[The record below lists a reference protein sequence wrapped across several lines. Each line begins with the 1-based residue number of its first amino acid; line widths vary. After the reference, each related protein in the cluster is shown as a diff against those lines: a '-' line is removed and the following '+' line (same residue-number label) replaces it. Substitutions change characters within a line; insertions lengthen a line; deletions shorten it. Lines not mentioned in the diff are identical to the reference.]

1 MSDEL
6 KPTSVEDL
14 RKGAHASL
22 VEFPPF
28 PSGLPFVARI
38 WRPSIARLMMAGKIP
53 NPLLTTA
60 EKALGVPEAEERKD
74 QEAGDAVRQFGEFL
88 DLLAGE
94 AFLEPK
100 WEEVRD
106 YLSDEQLAAVQ
117 RYLLRGPEALRPFR
131 QRQDQPDQARSD
143 GEGVQPAAEP
153 DHGPGPAELGGVVS
167 GRGGALCDGGG
178 GEADPTGEPAGE
190 QPNDGEHPGT
200 TE

>member
-131 QRQDQPDQARSD
+131 QRQDQPAPAGSD
-143 GEGVQPAAEP
+143 GESVRAEAEP
-153 DHGPGPAELGGVVS
+153 DHGPGPAELGGLVP
-167 GRGGALCDGGG
+167 GRSDTVCDGGG
-178 GEADPTGEPAGE
+178 GETDPGGQPEGE

>member
-1 MSDEL
+1 MSEL

-14 RKGAHASL
+14 KRGAHASL

-28 PSGLPFVARI
+28 PSGLPFVARV

-60 EKALGVPEAEERKD
+60 EKALGVAEAEGRKE

-117 RYLLRGPEALRPFR
+117 RYLMRGPEALRSFR

-153 DHGPGPAELGGVVS
+153 DHGPGPAELGGLVS

-178 GEADPTGEPAGE
+178 GEADPRGEPEGE
-190 QPNDGEHPGT
+190 GRDDGEHLDTP
-200 TE
+200 E